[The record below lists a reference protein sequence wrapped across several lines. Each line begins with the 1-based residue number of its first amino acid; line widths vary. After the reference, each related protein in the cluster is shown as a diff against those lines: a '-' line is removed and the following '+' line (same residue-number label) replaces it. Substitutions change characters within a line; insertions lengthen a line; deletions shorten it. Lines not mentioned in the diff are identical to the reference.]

1 MITRDRSR
9 WNQAES
15 CGKHRTGDRRRAMRD
30 NRLNLSP
37 RGPAEFTSRSSPTIR
52 KQSLETIKYQDP
64 NEPMPFPQETP
75 SRELAQAGSSEEKPH
90 AHAALAFCF
99 RLRLRIAYGYE
110 LPLRAHTRRLHN
122 AANIF
127 SAEQPT
133 KSPSR
138 QPRTQPPTR
147 ALDEPLPL
155 TRYQQL

>member
-75 SRELAQAGSSEEKPH
+75 H

-155 TRYQQL
+155 TRYQQSEQLRRRRRDAT